1 MKQFIYFL
9 ALIVVFSTIG
19 CSKTAPVVTPQ
30 MEAVQ
35 ILTGNGNRVWKLQ
48 KIFEGNSLQTLT
60 NSQTTYAKTYYI
72 DSNNPFRGTFTDT
85 DCYRG
90 SWSVSATL
98 TLSELIYN
106 SPSGAVQNYYAF
118 KNITAKSFEITFS
131 RGSLVFYAD

>member
-1 MKQFIYFL
+1 MKLLLNLL
-9 ALIVVFSTIG
+9 AFIVVICTTA
-19 CSKTAPVVTPQ
+19 CSKTTPVVTPQ

-35 ILTGNGNRVWKLQ
+35 ILTGNGNRIWKLQ
-48 KIFEGNSLQTLT
+48 KIYEGNSPQTLT
-60 NSQTTYAKTYYI
+60 NSQTTYSKTYYI
-72 DSNNPFRGTFTDT
+72 DNNNPFSGTFTDT
-85 DCYRG
+85 DGYRG
-90 SWSVSATL
+90 SWSVSTTL